1 MKMDTLGNSSAGSSK
16 EHVQSMRLRFRQQA
30 ARFLQD
36 VSEDVGSVL
45 TQDASVQDSTTKL
58 RLFEL
63 QQGIN
68 QQVQHMN
75 KIIQQEKIVITSSN
89 KKKKS
94 DQKDI
99 KFTQKELST
108 LRDIASQE
116 HGEDGIVSAGS
127 NESKHL
133 RHHISDY

>member
-1 MKMDTLGNSSAGSSK
+1 
-16 EHVQSMRLRFRQQA
+16 MRLRFRQQA

-75 KIIQQEKIVITSSN
+75 KIIQQEKIAITTSN

-116 HGEDGIVSAGS
+116 HGEDGIVSAPS
-127 NESKHL
+127 NKGKHL
-133 RHHISDY
+133 RHLTSLQ